1 MSIGKG
7 QLDGKVALV
16 TGSASGI
23 GAAIARRFVAE
34 GARVMLQDIDEAV
47 VRTADAVHDS
57 GGDVDVVVS
66 DLADPEVCPRL
77 IDAVIKRFGKLDILV
92 NNAALVVRADAET
105 TDVALW
111 DRVMAINARAPFLL
125 FKAALPHF
133 RENGGAAV
141 LNIGS
146 MNAYCGQPN
155 MMPYCVSKGALMT
168 LTRNLAD
175 GHGKDNIRVNQF
187 NLGWTL
193 TQNEHK
199 YKLAEGK
206 PEDWASHLDPEHAPL
221 GRLMMPDEV
230 AHFAL
235 SFVVESACM
244 VSGSVTDLT
253 QHPVIGRN
261 PLK

>member
-1 MSIGKG
+1 MGNLKGKR
-7 QLDGKVALV
+7 ALV
-16 TGSASGI
+16 TGAASGI
-23 GAAIARRFVAE
+23 GAAIARRFAAE
-34 GARVMLQDIDEAV
+34 GARVMICDIDEAV
-47 VRTADAVHDS
+47 QETARTIGAEGAFVC
-57 GGDVDVVVS
+57 
-66 DLADPEVCPRL
+66 DLADPAACDELMAAALERL
-77 IDAVIKRFGKLDILV
+77 GGLDILV
-92 NNAALVVRADAET
+92 NNAALVVRATAET

-125 FKAALPHF
+125 FKAALPSF
-133 RENGGAAV
+133 REAGGGAV

-175 GHGKDNIRVNQF
+175 GHGAEHIRVNQL

-193 TQNEHK
+193 TENEHK
-199 YKLAEGK
+199 YKLEEGK
-206 PEDWASHLDPEHAPL
+206 PEDWAEHLPAEHTPF

-235 SFVVESACM
+235 AFVADDAFP
-244 VSGSVTDLT
+244 VSGSVLDLC

-261 PLK
+261 PVK